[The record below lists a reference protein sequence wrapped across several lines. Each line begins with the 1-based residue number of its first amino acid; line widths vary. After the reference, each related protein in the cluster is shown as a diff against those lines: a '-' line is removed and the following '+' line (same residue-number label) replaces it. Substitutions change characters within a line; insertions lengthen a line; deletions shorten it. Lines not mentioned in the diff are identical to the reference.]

1 MELKTEADLR
11 FGMELVF
18 PKKQPGNHYFGTP
31 LLQNIHTHIYFKY
44 KTIPKV
50 ETS

>member
-1 MELKTEADLR
+1 
-11 FGMELVF
+11 MELVF

-31 LLQNIHTHIYFKY
+31 LLSKYTHTHIYFKY
-44 KTIPKV
+44 KTVPKV